1 MFDGKAVYPVG
12 SLEPSHG
19 WWALV
24 LPRSGPLVPL
34 LHAWGTLPSHR
45 LLLTGASESVF
56 RGLQIFY
63 RMFFFSFEDFDFI
76 TLLY

>member
-1 MFDGKAVYPVG
+1 MGGGHLSCPG
-12 SLEPSHG
+12 P
-19 WWALV
+19 AL
-24 LPRSGPLVPL
+24 LVPL